1 MQITEDDSESK
12 ANHGEVEVVEKH
24 INRLLAYGLSQEDIG
39 IITPYNGQVCLV
51 WHMSIRDSSLPL
63 LGSPGHLISLWH
75 SISPWQVGLLR
86 EMRGDKYPGI
96 EINTVDGFQGRE
108 KEAIVISMV
117 RSNETGEIGFLAD
130 ERRMNV
136 AITRARRHVTIV
148 CNSET
153 VSRNSFLKRLVSYM
167 EEYDYTS
174 ADL

>member
-1 MQITEDDSESK
+1 
-12 ANHGEVEVVEKH
+12 
-24 INRLLAYGLSQEDIG
+24 
-39 IITPYNGQVCLV
+39 
-51 WHMSIRDSSLPL
+51 
-63 LGSPGHLISLWH
+63 
-75 SISPWQVGLLR
+75 
-86 EMRGDKYPGI
+86 MRGDKYPGI

-108 KEAIVISMV
+108 KEAIIISMV

-153 VSRNSFLKRLVSYM
+153 VSRNPFLKRLVSYM